1 MTRELDMEIKLSVQA
16 LCLYVPFGWVDTGIP
31 GSGMENRQQGCW
43 MIPRGLPTPCV

>member
-1 MTRELDMEIKLSVQA
+1 MTLELDMEIKLSVQA

-43 MIPRGLPTPCV
+43 MNPRGLPTPCV